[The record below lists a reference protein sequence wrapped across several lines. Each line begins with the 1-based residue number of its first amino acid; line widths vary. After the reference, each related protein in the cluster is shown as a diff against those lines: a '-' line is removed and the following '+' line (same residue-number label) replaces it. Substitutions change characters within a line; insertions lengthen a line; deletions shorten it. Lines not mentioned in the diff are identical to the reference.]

1 MKSLLLL
8 PLALLTLASAFKNSL
23 KPIELFSIEVSASQI
38 ANSEGRLNLT
48 HHLKS
53 SAEDIQKCQVVG
65 SISSLDLTQDGNLR
79 LHFTY
84 HLDRQGA
91 AVLVSIYVPSFE
103 LVSPN
108 LELTLDFMVA
118 EFPIDYRIQIFN
130 MTSYQEHLMMMLDD
144 PR

>member
-48 HHLKS
+48 HNLKS

-65 SISSLDLTQDGNLR
+65 SISSLDLTQDGNLH

-91 AVLVSIYVPSFE
+91 AVLVSIYVPSFKQ
-103 LVSPN
+103 VSPN